1 MDENRR
7 PGTAGVDNNNNNN
20 NELYGNGI
28 RNTHNYVMDNYNDN
42 FNYNNDRSTNN
53 GTGSITSSS
62 NGKNN
67 GSPHI
72 DFKALAKSQKKKKS
86 RGMNGSS
93 AVLATRHHNV
103 VDAVDFERNGGVQ
116 DGGRAEERSDKHN
129 NLLGVES
136 QRLQLISPPPEEML
150 RRVSGSSGV
159 SMLSVSLCEGLSI
172 FDSAAKDE
180 CQRTV
185 HTFVARQSIP

>member
-7 PGTAGVDNNNNNN
+7 PGMAGVDDNNNNNN
-20 NELYGNGI
+20 GLYGNGN
-28 RNTHNYVMDNYNDN
+28 RSTHNYVMNNYNDDYD
-42 FNYNNDRSTNN
+42 YNNDWSANN
-53 GTGSITSSS
+53 GTGIRTSSS

-72 DFKALAKSQKKKKS
+72 DFKALARTQKKKKG
-86 RGMNGSS
+86 RGMNGPS

-103 VDAVDFERNGGVQ
+103 VDAVDFERNGGLQ
-116 DGGRAEERSDKHN
+116 DGGRADERGDRQN
-129 NLLGVES
+129 NLLGAEN

-159 SMLSVSLCEGLSI
+159 SIPSCLY
-172 FDSAAKDE
+172 
-180 CQRTV
+180 Q
-185 HTFVARQSIP
+185 FVV

>member
-7 PGTAGVDNNNNNN
+7 PGMAGIDNSNNNNNN
-20 NELYGNGI
+20 GLYGNGN
-28 RNTHNYVMDNYNDN
+28 RSTHNYITDNYNDDYD
-42 FNYNNDRSTNN
+42 YNNDWSANN
-53 GTGSITSSS
+53 GIGSRTSSS
-62 NGKNN
+62 KGKNN

-72 DFKALAKSQKKKKS
+72 DFKALARTQKKKKS
-86 RGMNGSS
+86 RGMNGPS

-116 DGGRAEERSDKHN
+116 DGGRVEDKHN

-150 RRVSGSSGV
+150 RRVSSGGSSGV
-159 SMLSVSLCEGLSI
+159 SMLAFLYR
-172 FDSAAKDE
+172 F
-180 CQRTV
+180 
-185 HTFVARQSIP
+185 FV

>member
-7 PGTAGVDNNNNNN
+7 PGFAGVDNNNNNN
-20 NELYGNGI
+20 NELYGNGN
-28 RNTHNYVMDNYNDN
+28 RNTHNYVMDNYDNN
-42 FNYNNDRSTNN
+42 FNYNNDRSTNSS
-53 GTGSITSSS
+53 TGNRTSIS
-62 NGKNN
+62 NGKKN

-72 DFKALAKSQKKKKS
+72 DFKALAKAQKKKKG

-93 AVLATRHHNV
+93 AVLATRQHNV
-103 VDAVDFERNGGVQ
+103 VDVVDFERNGEIQ
-116 DGGRAEERSDKHN
+116 DGGKAEDRGDKHN

-159 SMLSVSLCEGLSI
+159 SILSFLYC
-172 FDSAAKDE
+172 
-180 CQRTV
+180 
-185 HTFVARQSIP
+185 FVV